1 MVMWGTATAVGVLC
15 GAVFVAGIWRDVP
28 RGRSPLPAAWRA
40 SAVDI
45 LDIGLASYVMPLPAI
60 VFMAL
65 AVLSA
70 RDLARLGSRT
80 PLLLSL
86 LGSAA
91 LAVLLVM

>member
-28 RGRSPLPAAWRA
+28 RGRSTLPAAWRA

-45 LDIGLASYVMPLPAI
+45 FDIGLASYVMPLPAV

-70 RDLARLGSRT
+70 RSNPGGVTHRGDGQYHPNHQCQECGTA
-80 PLLLSL
+80 
-86 LGSAA
+86 
-91 LAVLLVM
+91 